1 LPYERNYGIWFR
13 NTFSIL
19 KTTIFLSPDIFAI
32 IGSTITILGITKF
45 IPRNYS
51 IVINTL
57 TIEARS
63 TNDLKWK

>member
-1 LPYERNYGIWFR
+1 MKEIMIFGLGIH
-13 NTFSIL
+13 FSIL
-19 KTTIFLSPDIFAI
+19 KTTIFLSLDIFAI
-32 IGSTITILGITKF
+32 IGNTITISGISKF

-63 TNDLKWK
+63 TMT